1 MVQEQLGEEAEVLGV
16 VLVLPPVNLEEGDG
30 VLAVDLIARRIL
42 VDALGQVSG
51 DNRKWYVRAETEL
64 LPGETDPGLEELE
77 AELADVDAVSAGQ
90 LLGVRVDY

>member
-30 VLAVDLIARRIL
+30 VLAVDLVARRIL

-77 AELADVDAVSAGQ
+77 AELADVDAVGAGQ
-90 LLGVRVDY
+90 LLGVNVD

>member
-30 VLAVDLIARRIL
+30 VLAVDLVARRIL

-51 DNRKWYVRAETEL
+51 DNRKWYV
-64 LPGETDPGLEELE
+64 
-77 AELADVDAVSAGQ
+77 
-90 LLGVRVDY
+90 